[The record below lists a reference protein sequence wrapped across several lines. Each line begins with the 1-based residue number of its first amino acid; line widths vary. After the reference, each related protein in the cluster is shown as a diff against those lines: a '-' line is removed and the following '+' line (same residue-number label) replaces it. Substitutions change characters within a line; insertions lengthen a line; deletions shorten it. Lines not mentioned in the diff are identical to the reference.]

1 METIANQFRNYNWE
15 IIKKYIKTNTIDW
28 DYIIDQIN
36 GPLHYLAYHNQ
47 NKLIKTVPRNIMLEI
62 IKQPNLEGDTVAHI
76 ASKLK
81 NFKLLK
87 YLFGVDMNIIY
98 LSNLLG
104 YRVLHY
110 IVDNI
115 EIIKHILI
123 NYSIYDHLIN
133 YNYSLI
139 DYYILNN
146 NTGMVLFL
154 LNNLELNECTNKSIF
169 TVIQSKYDLGT
180 KINLLNHFINFGIDV
195 DQINNNYI
203 STLSVCVQQNNY
215 HLVKYLLEHNAKINY
230 SGADN
235 NYNPLIMSILSGNS
249 RIVKLLLYYGAS
261 INIRDKNF
269 KSACHHVMYNNTL
282 FSAKLIKYFIINTQ
296 NINFPDKYGNS
307 ILNLIL
313 QLDNWKLFID
323 VLSTKK
329 LDIYLPNK
337 INIKPIDHVHKSD
350 FKLFINMVYKSYLF
364 QLVHNNNNWI
374 DTIDNTI
381 SQNLKIDNFKDEYQK
396 LIIDKII
403 NGQSYPIKHKS
414 RNIIKLI
421 VTPNVNITHFTAY
434 TYNYI
439 CYLSFLLKKYKQL
452 CIPFGSQSKNK
463 LKQEIKNYNK
473 NIGTILNDYINHSP
487 ILINHIII
495 WQNPIN
501 YFISPDLILGI
512 KRAIKSNNYK
522 FIIIKLTLIN
532 PRFNHANILILDIEK
547 NNLERFDPYGNVPYF
562 KSEDIDNFI
571 IDKILKYLPNIKY
584 LSPKK
589 ITKTISFQIYSDEM
603 NELNY
608 IEKDPMGFCMAWC
621 IWYIETRINNESIKP
636 NKLIKQMEYLINKY
650 NYKFKDYIRNYS
662 NYLDTEKNSILSNG
676 GIPKQYWYTKT
687 IPQNI
692 YKSYLEYINK
702 LYIQY
707 S

>member
-1 METIANQFRNYNWE
+1 MESIANQFRNYNWK
-15 IIKKYIKTNTIDW
+15 IIKKNIESNTIDW
-28 DYIIDQIN
+28 DYIIDQTN
-36 GPLHYLAYHNQ
+36 GPLHFLAYQNQ
-47 NKLIKTVPRNIMLEI
+47 NKLIENIPNDIIIKI
-62 IKQPNLEGDTVAHI
+62 IKQPNLEGDTIAHI
-76 ASKLK
+76 AAKLK
-81 NFKLLK
+81 NLELLK
-87 YLFGVDMNIIY
+87 YLFGIDINIIY

-104 YRVLHY
+104 YRVLYY
-110 IVDNI
+110 IVDNV
-115 EIIKHILI
+115 EMIKYILT
-123 NYSIYDHLIN
+123 NYYVCDHLIN
-133 YNYSLI
+133 YNISLI

-146 NTGMVLFL
+146 NVNMILFL
-154 LNNLELNECTNKSIF
+154 LNNLELNEYTNKSIF
-169 TVIQSKYDLGT
+169 TIVQSKYNLNT
-180 KINLLNHFINFGIDV
+180 KINLLDIFINFRIDI

-203 STLSVCVQQNNY
+203 STLSVCIQQNNY
-215 HLVKYLLEHNAKINY
+215 QLVKFFLKHNVNINY

-235 NYNPLIMSILSGNS
+235 NYNPLIMSIISGNT
-249 RIVKLLLYYGAS
+249 RIVKLLLYYGAD

-269 KSACHHVMYNNTL
+269 KSPCHHIIYNNTL
-282 FSAKLIKYFIINTQ
+282 FSIKLIKYFIVNTQ
-296 NINFPDKYGNS
+296 NINFPDKFGNTV
-307 ILNLIL
+307 LNLIL
-313 QLDNWKLFID
+313 QLPNWKLFTD

-337 INIKPIDHVHKSD
+337 TNIRPVDHINKSD
-350 FKLFINMVYKSYLF
+350 FELFINMVYESYLF
-364 QLVHNNNNWI
+364 QLIHNNKWI
-374 DTIDNTI
+374 DSMDNII
-381 SQNLKIDNFKDEYQK
+381 SQNLKNNIKDEYHK
-396 LIIDKII
+396 MIIDKII
-403 NGQSYPIKHKS
+403 KGQSYPIKYKS

-421 VTPNVNITHFTAY
+421 ITPNVNITHFTAY

-452 CIPFGSQSKNK
+452 CIPFGSKSKNK
-463 LKQEIKNYNK
+463 LKLEIENYNK
-473 NIGTILNDYINHSP
+473 NISTILNDYINHSP

-495 WQNPIN
+495 WQNSTN

-512 KRAIKSNNYK
+512 KRAIESNNYK

-532 PRFNHANILILDIEK
+532 PKFNHANMLILDIDK
-547 NNLERFDPYGNVPYF
+547 NKLERFDPYGNVPYF

-571 IDKILKYLPNIKY
+571 IDKILKNLPNIKY
-584 LSPKK
+584 SSPKK

-608 IEKDPMGFCMAWC
+608 VEKDPVGFCMAWC
-621 IWYIETRINNESIKP
+621 IWYIETRINNKNIKP
-636 NKLIKQMEYLINKY
+636 KKLVKQMEYLINKH

-662 NYLDTEKNSILSNG
+662 NYLDTGKNNILSSG
-676 GIPKQYWYTKT
+676 GIPKKYWYTKT